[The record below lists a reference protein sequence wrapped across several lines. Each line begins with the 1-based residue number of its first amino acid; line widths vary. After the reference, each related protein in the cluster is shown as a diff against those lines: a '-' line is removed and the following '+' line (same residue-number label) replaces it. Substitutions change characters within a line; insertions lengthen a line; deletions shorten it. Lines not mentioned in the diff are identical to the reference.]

1 MKKILFR
8 LSHIV
13 LAVFF
18 ATAAYGQ
25 NNDWYIA
32 PAAVYTDDDGDRGI
46 DDSVAGAQV
55 SLGRAITE
63 HISLEGLIGYSDID
77 GFPPQ
82 KHLELGV
89 NALAFID
96 RNSTFA
102 PYFLAGIGY
111 LGTDIDTVG
120 DENRATGTIG
130 VGFVWALG
138 NSAVSIRGEYRARL
152 AYEADNN
159 LTDRISS
166 IGLQFSFGAG
176 TREPTREGGFDGDQ
190 DGVID
195 HWDQCPA
202 TRPGVPVDE
211 SGCALDS
218 DGDGVADG
226 TDACPDTAA
235 GIQVDA
241 VGCPMD
247 SDHDG
252 VSDDKDKCRNTSAG
266 AAVDIHGCEL
276 DDDDDGVF
284 NSRDKCPDSSA
295 GVRIDVNGCEIRDII
310 ALSGVNF
317 ATNSD
322 RLLTGAEYVLA
333 QAAATL
339 RKHPDLKVEVAGH
352 TDSNGSAEANVN
364 LSVRRA
370 ITVRDYL
377 IRAGANAANLTS
389 RGYGETR
396 PVSDNTTAQGRTE
409 NRRVEL
415 IILNR

>member
-1 MKKILFR
+1 MKKTIFR
-8 LSHIV
+8 LTTIV
-13 LAVFF
+13 LAILF

-25 NNDWYIA
+25 NNDWYIT
-32 PAAVYTDDDGDRGI
+32 PAAVFTDDDGDRNI
-46 DDSVAGAQV
+46 DDSVAGAQL
-55 SLGRAITE
+55 SLGRAMTE
-63 HISLEGLIGYSDID
+63 HTSLEALLGYSDID
-77 GFPPQ
+77 GFPGQ
-82 KHLELGV
+82 QHLELGV
-89 NALAFID
+89 NVLAFID
-96 RNSTFA
+96 RDSTFA
-102 PYFLAGIGY
+102 PYFLAGVGY
-111 LGTDIDTVG
+111 LGTSIDPAG
-120 DENRATGTIG
+120 EENRATGTLG

-138 NSAVSIRGEYRARL
+138 NSAVSIRAEHRARL
-152 AYEADNN
+152 AYEENNN

-176 TREPTREGGFDGDQ
+176 TSGARDKPGFDGDQ
-190 DGVID
+190 DGVMD

-202 TRPGVPVDE
+202 TRLGVAVDE

-226 TDACPDTAA
+226 ADACPDTAA
-235 GIQVDA
+235 GVQVDE
-241 VGCPMD
+241 VGCPQD
-247 SDHDG
+247 GDHDG
-252 VSDDKDKCRNTSAG
+252 VSDDKDKCRNTPAG
-266 AAVDIHGCEL
+266 AAVDIYGCEL
-276 DDDDDGVF
+276 DDDGDGVF
-284 NSRDKCPDSSA
+284 NSRDKCPNSPT
-295 GVRIDVNGCEIRDII
+295 GVRIDISGCEIRDII

-317 ATNSD
+317 ASNAD
-322 RLLTGAEYVLA
+322 RLLPGAEYVLA

-352 TDSNGSAEANVN
+352 TDSNGSAEANES

-377 IRAGANAANLTS
+377 IRAGANAVNLTS

-396 PVSDNTTAQGRTE
+396 PIADNTTAQGRTE